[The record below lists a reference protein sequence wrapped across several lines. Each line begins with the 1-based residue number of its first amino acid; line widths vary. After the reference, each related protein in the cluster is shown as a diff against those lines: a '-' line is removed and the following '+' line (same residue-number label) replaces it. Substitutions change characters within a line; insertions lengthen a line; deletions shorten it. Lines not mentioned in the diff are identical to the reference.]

1 MTFRHPDNTEKW
13 CEIHHTSRHDLEE
26 CKTFLDHKKMP
37 PPAAPV
43 AQEPHQGEHRQA
55 NPAADD
61 EHMAEINVIFEG
73 SMSITLKTQG
83 KKLEREI
90 SLTQRIEPER
100 KMKWPD
106 VDISFRS
113 EDHPETTLFETN
125 LPFMVMLPIGCHK
138 VAKTLI
144 DNEASLNLIMRKT
157 IIEMGLNMKDL
168 TPVHD
173 KFHGVIPGQSSS
185 PIGRIDL

>member
-1 MTFRHPDNTEKW
+1 
-13 CEIHHTSRHDLEE
+13 
-26 CKTFLDHKKMP
+26 MP